1 MKKLS
6 ILLVVLVL
14 IITTSMSVYAA
25 NPYTHKELYSIE
37 LPDGYEYFEDM
48 STEEIPIFVKDNGS
62 TNININYVKNTEN
75 ETLKNLSS
83 EYIENYKE
91 TYKNYVL
98 AEYAKQGETSAELN
112 IITIETKEL
121 SNGYTS
127 LLTIV
132 ETKLSSGVLYQKMY
146 QFAGVDYVYT
156 VTITSQNKKQLV
168 ELDNVIETFKMTE
181 EELVPVENAV
191 TPGTSDVATDGTT
204 PEEDSDSVISIIVF
218 AVLIIA
224 IIIVVIVNNKK
235 QKKKQEE
242 QLTAP
247 IQSIFDTQQSK
258 QIQDELKNYNDYNN
272 NNFQ

>member
-6 ILLVVLVL
+6 ILLVVLVMV
-14 IITTSMSVYAA
+14 ITTSVSVYAA

-48 STEEIPIFVKDNGS
+48 STEEIPIFVKDNS
-62 TNININYVKNTEN
+62 SANININYVKNTEN

-112 IITIETKEL
+112 IIAVEEKEL

-132 ETKLSSGVLYQKMY
+132 ETKLSNGVLYQKMY
-146 QFAGVDYVYT
+146 QFAGVEYVYT
-156 VTITSQNKKQLV
+156 ITITSQNKKQLT
-168 ELDNVIETFKMTE
+168 ELDNVIETFKMNE
-181 EELVPVENAV
+181 EELLPTENAV
-191 TPGTSDVATDGTT
+191 TPDTSDVTTDGAT
-204 PEEDSDSVISIIVF
+204 PEEESSGSVISIIIF
-218 AVLIIA
+218 AGFIIA
-224 IIIVVIVNNKK
+224 IIVVIIINNKK

-258 QIQDELKNYNDYNN
+258 QIQDELSNYNN
-272 NNFQ
+272 NKFQ